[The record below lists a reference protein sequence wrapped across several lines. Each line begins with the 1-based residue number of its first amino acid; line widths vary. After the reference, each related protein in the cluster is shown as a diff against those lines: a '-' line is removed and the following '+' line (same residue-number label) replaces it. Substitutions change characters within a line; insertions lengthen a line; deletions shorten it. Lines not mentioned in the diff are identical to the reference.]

1 MIKTDQENIQVLVR
15 IRPLN
20 SREKAEGATP
30 CMQVDKSNPT
40 TVIIDG
46 KSYNYDY
53 ITGSETTQED
63 IFHIVGK
70 PVALAWLEGY
80 NACIF
85 AYGQTGAGKTFTMQG
100 KGLIEEGAESPNR
113 GLQPRVFDYV
123 FGLINS
129 LKKENP
135 ENEYLITC
143 NYLEIYNEQIMDLLA
158 EQKHD
163 ANAKPVQ
170 LSVREDLKK
179 GVYVENLCEEVANSS
194 EDAINLLIKGASAR
208 HVGATKMNADSSRSH
223 SVFSLNFQS
232 KIVSNGM
239 IHVKNSKLHFVDL
252 AGSERQKST
261 GAAGDRLKEA
271 SNINK
276 SLTVLGLVINALVES
291 ANGKSRHIPYRD
303 SKLTFILKDSLGG
316 NSRTFMIAAC
326 SEANTQFQ
334 ETLSTLKFAQRAKM
348 IKNKAS
354 VNEESQGNVQQL
366 KKEIQKLKEELQ
378 DAKKAL
384 QEMEENQKN
393 MTRIITP
400 AKYTPTSMNHEA
412 VIQFQQKNFK
422 EINIKL
428 EEVNQLL
435 SDFNDSRSR
444 IEEFFKN
451 EKLGVLRVFQDIV
464 DQKKMGQDVDIIK
477 ALTQKSD
484 MEEEGISSLL
494 TEIDQTIVEDIQQM
508 TQTCIKLEEFEE
520 RRKDFTSKLEKIG
533 LMNFGCPEK
542 EKELEEAIIQREKRI
557 IELQNEQAHQNKLF
571 NQQLEEISNQR
582 DHFKEVNQGLN
593 SEIQSLQQQIA
604 KNVQTHEE
612 KIQQFKNGFESKLA
626 EYDQN
631 SSEIKIKN
639 MELADEIDELKSH
652 IENLNRIKD
661 DIKQKWENA
670 YENYQKTLQTKNE
683 IENQKDSIQSQLN
696 ISREENTNL
705 MFKLSEAENL
715 YNQDRLHMMT
725 LEDELNSQKNIIQ
738 EKDHQINNLVSR
750 IEEENL
756 RLQATIDK
764 QKDDIASLEDQIT
777 KSKEDIE
784 IACQTLEFLNKQLEE
799 KCQVNIQLQE
809 TYKQEFNQR
818 EKFENELKYLYHN
831 EKSQLNVALKQ
842 NEIFE
847 KQIQEIEQEITQKMD
862 KITDLEHDILGLQE
876 KLKNNEKRLNSL
888 EVEKEYYRNETEQ
901 QIQQIQIK
909 DDKIKEINQALET
922 ALQMGEQLEMGVQEY
937 EKQNKILSEQLLQK
951 EQEILEKILQ
961 LEDAEQK
968 IRVSQMTHEL
978 LTQKISELESQ
989 LGEQITLNTGFQ
1001 DQIVLL
1007 SEEKKDL
1014 IQKEAQLIES
1024 NLEQEKTI
1032 IELKENLQQ
1041 LEQLCKEKET
1051 QIEQIKSDFY
1061 ELKKSSEDYQQIQDH
1076 ELKSV
1081 KEQNNK
1087 LNEQV
1092 QNYEFEVQNMQQKAS
1107 QMEEDMEVLKQEIQ
1121 EKQELYLQSEKSKEE
1136 QISQKNQKI
1145 EELIQERQVYE
1156 EEFDKIQTKYSNQM
1170 RNISELQQSFQAA
1183 RTENE
1188 SIKKQI
1194 EDNRGQME
1202 IFQLEKQKFE
1212 IEKQKLETERQTI
1225 QQEMYQKDILI
1236 QKFKEEQEQIGCKF
1250 EIFKTLHEQ
1259 IEEQKNVYQSKYVN
1273 KSKELDNYEQKYN
1286 TLEQAM
1292 ERLNEKL
1299 TIKQL
1304 ENNKLTNQILI
1315 MQSNREKNQFTQE
1328 DLQRDLKKSR
1338 EECSQIK
1345 QKYKALI
1352 LERQVQSQQAN
1363 RFNGNANDQN
1373 IIIKKLEEEN
1383 NKIKDQFNK
1392 YKQISEKKINEICE
1406 KLNRGISTATI
1417 VKDIS
1422 NSTEIAKKLE
1432 KQCEIINEKN
1442 MGILEINIL
1451 VRNYL
1456 IDCKKG
1462 QIDPTQKDEY
1472 LEKIQSQEDTTAL
1485 KEVLSSVLKSVE
1497 ERERKVQQ
1505 EMYQLKEKKASY
1517 EYYRSKCEELEF
1529 RYEKKNSETGEKILN
1544 RKRKLSVKEN
1554 EVPILGEIDLNK
1566 KVKANF

>member
-422 EINIKL
+422 EINTKL

-435 SDFNDSRSR
+435 SDFNESRSR

-464 DQKKMGQDVDIIK
+464 DQKKMGKDVDIIK

-542 EKELEEAIIQREKRI
+542 EKELEDALIQREKRI
-557 IELQNEQAHQNKLF
+557 VDLQNEQTHQIKLF

-582 DHFKEVNQGLN
+582 DHYKEVVQGLN
-593 SEIQSLQQQIA
+593 NEIQSLQHQIA
-604 KNVQTHEE
+604 KNNQNHEE
-612 KIQQFKNGFESKLA
+612 KIQQFRNGFESKLA
-626 EYDQN
+626 EYDQS

-652 IENLNRIKD
+652 IENLNKIKE

-683 IENQKDSIQSQLN
+683 LENQKDSIQSQLN

-705 MFKLSEAENL
+705 MFKLSEVENL

-725 LEDELNSQKNIIQ
+725 LEDELNSQKNIIN
-738 EKDHQINNLVSR
+738 EKNHQISNLNSR

-764 QKDDIASLEDQIT
+764 QKDTIDSLEDQIG
-777 KSKEDIE
+777 KLKEDIE
-784 IACQTLEFLNKQLEE
+784 IACQTLEFMNKQLEE
-799 KCQVNIQLQE
+799 KCQINIQLQE
-809 TYKQEFNQR
+809 TYKQEFNSR

-847 KQIQEIEQEITQKMD
+847 KQIMEIEQEITQKME

-876 KLKNNEKRLNSL
+876 KLKNDEKRLNSL

-901 QIQQIQIK
+901 HIQLIQSR

-937 EKQNKILSEQLLQK
+937 EKQNNILKEEQIQK
-951 EQEILEKILQ
+951 EQELLEKLQ
-961 LEDAEQK
+961 LLEAAEQK

-978 LTQKISELESQ
+978 LTQKMSELESQ
-989 LGEQITLNTGFQ
+989 LAEQVTLSTGFS
-1001 DQIVLL
+1001 DQILQL
-1007 SEEKKDL
+1007 SADKNDL

-1032 IELKENLQQ
+1032 NELKEGLQQ
-1041 LEQLCKEKET
+1041 LEQVCQEKEIE
-1051 QIEQIKSDFY
+1051 IEQRKSDFN
-1061 ELKKSSEDYQQIQDH
+1061 ELKKSSEDFQQIQDH
-1076 ELKSV
+1076 ELKSL
-1081 KEQNNK
+1081 KEQNFK

-1092 QNYEFEVQNMQQKAS
+1092 QNFEFEVQNMQQKAS
-1107 QMEEDMEVLKQEIQ
+1107 QMEEDMDVLKQEIQ

-1136 QISQKNQKI
+1136 LISQKNQKI
-1145 EELIQERQVYE
+1145 DELIQERKDYE
-1156 EEFDKIQTKYSNQM
+1156 EEFVKIQAKYSSEIQ
-1170 RNISELQQSFQAA
+1170 NIAQLQQSFRAVQI
-1183 RTENE
+1183 ENE

-1202 IFQLEKQKFE
+1202 IFQIEKQKFE
-1212 IEKQKLETERQTI
+1212 AERQAI

-1236 QKFKEEQEQIGCKF
+1236 KQYQEEQEQIGSKF
-1250 EIFKTLHEQ
+1250 QIFKNLHEQ
-1259 IEEQKNVYQSKYVN
+1259 IEEQKNVYQFKYVN

-1286 TLEQAM
+1286 ALEQAL
-1292 ERLNEKL
+1292 ERVNEKL

-1304 ENNKLTNQILI
+1304 ENNKLQNQILI

-1352 LERQVQSQQAN
+1352 LERQIQSQQAN
-1363 RFNGNANDQN
+1363 RLNGSNDQN
-1373 IIIKKLEEEN
+1373 TMIKRLEEEN

-1392 YKQISEKKINEICE
+1392 YKQTSEKKINEICE
-1406 KLNRGISTATI
+1406 KLNRGITTAAI
-1417 VKDIS
+1417 VKEIS
-1422 NSTEIAKKLE
+1422 NSTEIAKRLE
-1432 KQCEIINEKN
+1432 KQSEIINEKN
-1442 MGILEINIL
+1442 MGISEISSL

-1462 QIDPTQKDEY
+1462 QIDPIQKDEY
-1472 LEKIQSQEDTTAL
+1472 LERIQQQEDTSAL
-1485 KEVLSSVLKSVE
+1485 KEVLSIVLKSVE

-1529 RYEKKNSETGEKILN
+1529 RYEKKNSDTGEKVLN